1 MDGWWF
7 MAMLKKEIKLFIV
20 RSLAVFNTPTETVDL
35 VHQEYGAK
43 VTKQQ
48 CEKYDP
54 TKRSGENLSEDLK
67 TEFELSRAD
76 FLEKPQNIPIANL
89 SVRLQRLENQYIK
102 HGKNRVGALAILKQ
116 AAEDVGGKYTNKT
129 EVTGAGGGP
138 LQTEN
143 STYVTATKEQVRQVM
158 DELESKY

>member
-1 MDGWWF
+1 
-7 MAMLKKEIKLFIV
+7 MAVLKKEVKLFIV
-20 RSLAVFNTPTETVDL
+20 RSLARFNTPTETAEL
-35 VHQEYGAK
+35 VNQDYGVQ

-54 TKRSGENLSEDLK
+54 TKRAGVNLSEEFRK
-67 TEFELSRAD
+67 EFELARAD

-102 HGKNRVGALAILKQ
+102 HSKNRIGALAILKQ

-138 LQTEN
+138 IQNEN
-143 STYVTATKEQVRQVM
+143 VTYVTATKEDVRRAI
-158 DELESKY
+158 DELESEY